1 MLRRVAEAVR
11 ESALKRRTTMMRSLT
26 CILAAAGLSACA
38 ATSDPQTADTTTVS
52 QVDDQ
57 DEAQLICEYIRQTGT
72 KFRRKVCG
80 TKEQWEMS
88 AARGQEAA
96 DAIHKSIKAQTAFD
110 NPGNGT

>member
-1 MLRRVAEAVR
+1 
-11 ESALKRRTTMMRSLT
+11 MMRWLPS
-26 CILAAAGLSACA
+26 ILAAAALSACA
-38 ATSDPQTADTTTVS
+38 STSDTQTANTTTVA
-52 QVDDQ
+52 QGDDP
-57 DEAQLICEYIRQTGT
+57 DEPQLICEYIRQTGT

-110 NPGNGT
+110 NPGN